1 MPSLKV
7 RRSRTLGEFLLGRGM
22 GVFFFFSPLSWK
34 KQKKW
39 LVPKYNATTRSSIC
53 KQWQ

>member
-22 GVFFFFSPLSWK
+22 GVFFFPPCLGK

>member
-22 GVFFFFSPLSWK
+22 GVFFFFPLVLEKTKEMVGSK
-34 KQKKW
+34 
-39 LVPKYNATTRSSIC
+39 I
-53 KQWQ
+53 